1 MKYKPVA
8 NLLQYT
14 MLALFMVLPVLAVDA
29 QTANDSGA
37 DKNIMDK
44 ALPTIDQNPPKVFD
58 TAAFGLG

>member
-1 MKYKPVA
+1 MKYKPIA

-14 MLALFMVLPVLAVDA
+14 MLAVFMVLPGLAVNA

-37 DKNIMDK
+37 DKNIMGK
-44 ALPTIDQNPPKVFD
+44 ALPTIDQNSPKVFN